1 MGRKAKFDGTQVPTG
16 HGKKVKKQSDPTFPQ
31 GVLVKD
37 ISKLSHRQKQRVQKR
52 LLKHRQ
58 LQENTKILL
67 KKEENS
73 KEEQIQLKNGKNISK
88 KLKKKKEKKFKSAIN
103 NNYQNEDDEEEAD
116 DNIIDVQMEQDEE
129 DMDDD
134 DDQLHFAAKFKKSK
148 QKFLNNTESDSEENT
163 KILLK
168 KKENS
173 KKQIQLKNGK
183 NISKK
188 LKKKKEKKFKSAI
201 NNNYQNEDDEEEA
214 DDNITDVQM
223 EQDEEDMDD
232 DDQLHFA
239 AKFKKSKQKF
249 LNNAE
254 SDSEEMTFSEE
265 ESIDDEQIECNEEA
279 DNKSDDDLL
288 PIEKVN
294 KKLKKKKQEEEK
306 YAQEEMD
313 NMIAHQ
319 SVFSFPTE
327 EELANVTNL
336 KDIQQR
342 IRDIIIVL
350 SDFKRLREKNR
361 SRSEYTELLRRDL
374 CTYYSYNDFLMEK
387 LMQIFP
393 LDELLEFLEASE
405 VERPM
410 TIRTNTLKT
419 RRRDL
424 AEALI
429 NRGVNL
435 DPIGKWTKVGL
446 VVYSSQVP
454 MGATPEYLAGHY
466 IIQGAAS
473 FLPVMVLDPKE
484 NERILDMCAAP
495 GGKTSHIAAL
505 MKNTGILFANDVNK
519 DRLKAVVGNL
529 HRVGVVNSIICNYDG
544 RQFPTIMKGFDRV
557 LLDAPCTGTGVTAK
571 DLSVKT
577 NKEEVDIQRCCT
589 LQRELLL
596 AAIDCVNARS
606 ETGGIVVYSTCSILP
621 EENEWIIDYALK
633 KRNVKLLPTGLEF
646 GADGF
651 TSYRQ
656 HRFHP
661 SLKLT
666 KRYYPHVHNMYG
678 FFVAKLKKFSNV
690 IPNQ

>member
-1 MGRKAKFDGTQVPTG
+1 MGRKAKFDGTQVSIG
-16 HGKKVKKQSDPTFPQ
+16 HGKKAKKQSDPTFPK
-31 GVLVKD
+31 GVLDKE
-37 ISKLSHRQKQRVQKR
+37 INKLSHRQKQRAQKR
-52 LLKHRQ
+52 LQKNQQ
-58 LQENTKILL
+58 LQKNTKILL
-67 KKEENS
+67 KKEANF
-73 KEEQIQLKNGKNISK
+73 KEQVQLKKEKDISK
-88 KLKKKKEKKFKSAIN
+88 KLKKKKEKKLKSAID
-103 NNYQNEDDEEEAD
+103 NNYYNEDNEAEAD
-116 DNIIDVQMEQDEE
+116 DNSEHDQMEQDEE
-129 DMDDD
+129 DMNDDNN
-134 DDQLHFAAKFKKSK
+134 QSVITIKLKNAK
-148 QKFLNNTESDSEENT
+148 QKFVNNVESDS
-163 KILLK
+163 
-168 KKENS
+168 
-173 KKQIQLKNGK
+173 
-183 NISKK
+183 
-188 LKKKKEKKFKSAI
+188 
-201 NNNYQNEDDEEEA
+201 D
-214 DDNITDVQM
+214 
-223 EQDEEDMDD
+223 
-232 DDQLHFA
+232 
-239 AKFKKSKQKF
+239 
-249 LNNAE
+249 
-254 SDSEEMTFSEE
+254 EMTFSDEE
-265 ESIDDEQIECNEEA
+265 GFNDDEQIKHNEET
-279 DNKSDDDLL
+279 DDKSDDDDPL
-288 PIEKVN
+288 PIEKAN
-294 KKLKKKKQEEEK
+294 RKLKAKKQEEEK
-306 YAQEEMD
+306 LAQEEMD
-313 NMIAHQ
+313 NIIAHQ
-319 SVFSFPTE
+319 SVFSFPTK
-327 EELANVTNL
+327 EELASVTNL
-336 KDIQQR
+336 KDILQR
-342 IRDIIIVL
+342 IRDIIMVL
-350 SDFKRLREKNR
+350 SDFKRLRVENK

-387 LMQIFP
+387 FMQMFP

-435 DPIGKWTKVGL
+435 DPIGKWTKIGL

-473 FLPVMVLDPKE
+473 FLPVMALDPKE

-505 MKNTGILFANDVNK
+505 MKNTGTLFANDVNK

-544 RQFPTIMKGFDRV
+544 RRFPMIIKGFDRV
-557 LLDAPCTGTGVTAK
+557 LLDAPCTGTGVIAK

-621 EENEWIIDYALK
+621 EENEWIVDYALK

-646 GADGF
+646 GTDGF

-678 FFVAKLKKFSNV
+678 FFVAKLKKFSNI
-690 IPNQ
+690 IPNQNITKEETSD